1 MEQELKIK
9 IEDLEFELDDYR
21 TGKIKQKRRNLSCIS
36 EPGNYCNNN
45 YNYNILKEK
54 EKEKINIEKIK
65 TENNISKTIEKPISV
80 NSNNNYLISKLKK
93 ENENLRLKL
102 SKYTNNNTINNN
114 YYNSN
119 SNKFKPIDNKIK
131 QKKIENTVRITKKIC
146 NNKQLITKSS
156 NNFSNF
162 ANNTYT
168 NNFYNSKDNKF
179 KINNNSSVYNN
190 FNKNI
195 YNNNITMT
203 TNSFIGHNKKNIKN
217 GFVKSLSVYRNTSKN
232 KSKNKTKKIMYDK
245 IRSNYKKIQNKL
257 SNNNICNY
265 IEIKTKE
272 KKDDNILNTNLN
284 INNLY
289 NSRMNTLNNNIH
301 NNNIFSWKK
310 KIEKDKN
317 NHNFNSASGNLF
329 NTDRKKTETNTS
341 NSNSKERN
349 TTNYTLNNNEFNLTW
364 SRFPKKSI
372 ETSFEHYHIG
382 QNKNQGIILSS
393 KNQNIN
399 NEYQINNTHNQLITK
414 DNSKN
419 KYLRNEFDNNI
430 INNNALIKIRKDI
443 TPQKIKI
450 NRRIINN
457 NNKTIKN
464 NNKAINGSDNI
475 SMKNIINIQQN
486 SNKYEN
492 NTIVQENKKI
502 NTVVNNI
509 YDGDIY
515 VHKKRN
521 SAFGIERKNNF
532 NYNNNDI
539 DFKKNNVLNDKYNVT
554 INNINN
560 CNYFSLIQTSTRPE
574 LKIMKKKITKN
585 NY

>member
-1 MEQELKIK
+1 MKK
-9 IEDLEFELDDYR
+9 
-21 TGKIKQKRRNLSCIS
+21 K
-36 EPGNYCNNN
+36 
-45 YNYNILKEK
+45 KEK
-54 EKEKINIEKIK
+54 MNIEKIK

-80 NSNNNYLISKLKK
+80 NSNNNYLIIKLKK

-102 SKYTNNNTINNN
+102 SKYTNNNK
-114 YYNSN
+114 Y
-119 SNKFKPIDNKIK
+119 KPIDNKIK
-131 QKKIENTVRITKKIC
+131 QKKIENAVRITKKIS

-156 NNFSNF
+156 NNFVNF

-179 KINNNSSVYNN
+179 KTNNNSSVYNN
-190 FNKNI
+190 INKNI
-195 YNNNITMT
+195 YNNITMT
-203 TNSFIGHNKKNIKN
+203 ANSFISHNKKNIKK
-217 GFVKSLSVYRNTSKN
+217 GFVKSLSVYRYISKN

-245 IRSNYKKIQNKL
+245 IKSNYKKIQNKL
-257 SNNNICNY
+257 SNSNIYNY
-265 IEIKTKE
+265 IEMKIKE
-272 KKDDNILNTNLN
+272 KKDDDILSNLN
-284 INNLY
+284 INNLH
-289 NSRMNTLNNNIH
+289 NSRMNKLNNNMYD
-301 NNNIFSWKK
+301 NNIFSWKK

-317 NHNFNSASGNLF
+317 NQNLNSASGNLY
-329 NTDRKKTETNTS
+329 NTDRKKTETNVS

-349 TTNYTLNNNEFNLTW
+349 TTNYILNNEFNLTW

-372 ETSFEHYHIG
+372 EASFEHYHIG
-382 QNKNQGIILSS
+382 QKKKPKIILSS

-399 NEYQINNTHNQLITK
+399 NEFQINNTHNQLITK

-419 KYLRNEFDNNI
+419 NYFNNQIYNNI
-430 INNNALIKIRKDI
+430 NKANEVIKIRKDI

-457 NNKTIKN
+457 NKIKTNIIN
-464 NNKAINGSDNI
+464 NGNNNI
-475 SMKNIINIQQN
+475 SMKNIINIKQN
-486 SNKYEN
+486 NNKYEN
-492 NTIVQENKKI
+492 NTIIQEDRNI
-502 NTVVNNI
+502 NTVNNI
-509 YDGDIY
+509 HDGDIY

-539 DFKKNNVLNDKYNVT
+539 DLKKNNNLNDKYNVT

-560 CNYFSLIQTSTRPE
+560 CNYFSLIQTSIRPE
-574 LKIMKKKITKN
+574 LKIIQKKMNKN